1 VAGRRGRE
9 LRRVQRPASVRG
21 WQALK
26 LLKSTAK
33 VGAATIVSRVLGF
46 IRDIVLARYF
56 GASGA
61 TDAFFLAFKI
71 PNFMRRLFAEGSFS
85 LAFVPVLSEV
95 RASGDRRALKDLID
109 HVAGTLAGILLALTA
124 VGVVAAPAV
133 LAIFAP
139 GWLIEERPEFWLSAS
154 MLRITF
160 PYILLISLTALAGG
174 ILNTFDRFLVPAL
187 TPVLLNLSLIA
198 AAVLLSVRMEVPVMA
213 LAWGVF
219 IAGVVQLAVQVPA
232 LLRLGLL
239 PRPRWGWRHSGV
251 RRILR
256 LMIPTLI
263 GSSVAQINLMLDV
276 VIATFLVS
284 GSVSWLYYSDR
295 LLEFPLGVFG
305 VALSTVILPNLSRK
319 FALQDP
325 HAFSATLD
333 WALRLALIITLPAA
347 LGLAV
352 LAAPILVTLFQ
363 YEAFRMSDV
372 DMSSLSLAAYA
383 FGLPAFI
390 AVKVLAPG
398 FYARQDTKTPVRIA
412 IIAMVSN
419 MVLNLLFVVSLSA
432 ADFRGPHM
440 GLALASSAAAYINAG
455 LLYRMLR
462 RQQAYTP
469 EPGWG
474 RVALAV
480 ACGSVAMVAALL
492 WQFGELAGWAA
503 ASAPE
508 RSLRLLALIGFGA
521 FVYAVGTL
529 AGGLRLR
536 HLEKGAS

>member
-1 VAGRRGRE
+1 M
-9 LRRVQRPASVRG
+9 Q
-21 WQALK
+21 

-33 VGAATIVSRVLGF
+33 VGTATITSRILGF
-46 IRDIVLARYF
+46 IRDVVLARYF
-56 GASGA
+56 GASA
-61 TDAFFLAFKI
+61 ETDAFFLAFKI

-95 RASGDRRALKDLID
+95 RATGDRKALRDLID
-109 HVAGTLAGILLALTA
+109 HVSGTLAGILLVLTA
-124 VGVVAAPAV
+124 FGVLAAPLV

-139 GWLIEERPEFWLSAS
+139 GWLVDERPEFWLSAD

-187 TPVLLNLSLIA
+187 TPALLNISLIA
-198 AAVLLSVRMEVPVMA
+198 AAVLLSTRMDVPVKA
-213 LAWGVF
+213 LAWGVL
-219 IAGVVQLAVQVPA
+219 IAGVAQLLVQVPA
-232 LLRLGLL
+232 LLRLGVM

-251 RRILR
+251 RKILR

-263 GSSVAQINLMLDV
+263 GSSVAQVNLLLDV

-319 FALQDP
+319 FARQDP

-352 LAAPILVTLFQ
+352 LSTPILITLFQ
-363 YEAFRMSDV
+363 YQAFQMSDV
-372 DMSSLSLAAYA
+372 EMSALSLSAYA
-383 FGLPAFI
+383 AGLPAFI

-398 FYARQDTKTPVRIA
+398 FYARQDTKTPVKIA
-412 IIAMVSN
+412 IIAMASN
-419 MVLNLLFVVSLSA
+419 MLLNFIFVGTLLALAFK
-432 ADFRGPHM
+432 GPHT
-440 GLALASSAAAYINAG
+440 GLALASSVAAYINSG
-455 LLYRMLR
+455 LLYRGLR
-462 RQQAYTP
+462 KQGVYQP

-474 RVALAV
+474 RVLLAV
-480 ACGSVAMVAALL
+480 ASGCALMVAALL
-492 WQFGELAGWAA
+492 WQIGEPGQWAGG
-503 ASAPE
+503 SAVE
-508 RSLRLLALIGFGA
+508 RATWLSALILFGLA
-521 FVYAVGTL
+521 VYGTAL
-529 AGGLRLR
+529 LLGGLRR
-536 HLEKGAS
+536 HHLEKGAT

>member
-1 VAGRRGRE
+1 M
-9 LRRVQRPASVRG
+9 Q
-21 WQALK
+21 

-33 VGAATIVSRVLGF
+33 VGTATIVSRILGF
-46 IRDIVLARYF
+46 IRDMVFARYF

-95 RASGDRRALKDLID
+95 RAKGDRRELRDLID
-109 HVAGTLAGILLALTA
+109 HVAGTLAGILLMITA
-124 VGVVAAPAV
+124 VGVLAAPAV

-139 GWLIEERPEFWLSAS
+139 GWLMDGRPEFWLSAE

-187 TPVLLNLSLIA
+187 TPVLLNVSLIA
-198 AAVLLSVRMEVPVMA
+198 AAVFLSGHMEVPIKA
-213 LAWGVF
+213 LAWGVLF
-219 IAGVVQLAVQVPA
+219 AGIAQLAIQVPA
-232 LLRLGLL
+232 LMRLGVM
-239 PRPRWGWRHSGV
+239 PRPKWGWRHSGV
-251 RRILR
+251 RKILR
-256 LMIPTLI
+256 LMIPTLV

-319 FALQDP
+319 FASQNP
-325 HAFSATLD
+325 QAFSHTLD
-333 WALRLALIITLPAA
+333 WSLRLALIITLPAA

-352 LAAPILVTLFQ
+352 LAAPILTTLFQ
-363 YEAFRMSDV
+363 YGEFQVSDV
-372 DMSSLSLAAYA
+372 EMSALSLSAYA
-383 FGLPAFI
+383 AGLPAFI

-398 FYARQDTKTPVRIA
+398 FYARQDTRTPVKIA
-412 IIAMVSN
+412 ITAMVSN
-419 MVLNLLFVVSLSA
+419 MVLNFIFVGSLLALEFK
-432 ADFRGPHM
+432 GPHT
-440 GLALASSAAAYINAG
+440 GLALASSVAAYINAG

-462 RQQAYTP
+462 KQEVYRP
-469 EPGWG
+469 EAGWG
-474 RVALAV
+474 RVLLSVGV
-480 ACGSVAMVAALL
+480 ACGAMVASLL
-492 WQFGELAGWAA
+492 WQSGSLPLWIE
-503 ASAPE
+503 SDAPA
-508 RSLRLLALIGFGA
+508 RATRLTLLILIGIA
-521 FVYAVGTL
+521 VYGIALVV
-529 AGGLRLR
+529 GGLRR
-536 HLEKGAS
+536 SHLEKGSS

>member
-1 VAGRRGRE
+1 
-9 LRRVQRPASVRG
+9 
-21 WQALK
+21 
-26 LLKSTAK
+26 
-33 VGAATIVSRVLGF
+33 F
-46 IRDIVLARYF
+46 IRDMVFARYF
-56 GASGA
+56 GASSE

-95 RASGDRRALKDLID
+95 RASGDRRALRDLID
-109 HVAGTLAGILLALTA
+109 HVSGTLAGILLVLTA
-124 VGVVAAPAV
+124 FGVLAAPLV
-133 LAIFAP
+133 LSIFAP
-139 GWLIEERPEFWLSAS
+139 GWLIEGRPEFWLSAD

-187 TPVLLNLSLIA
+187 TPALLNISLIT
-198 AAVLLSVRMEVPVMA
+198 AAVLLSGRMDVPVKA
-213 LAWGVF
+213 LAWGVLVAG
-219 IAGVVQLAVQVPA
+219 IAQLLVQVPA
-232 LLRLGLL
+232 LMRLGLM

-251 RRILR
+251 RKILK

-263 GSSVAQINLMLDV
+263 GSSVAQVNLLLDV

-319 FALQDP
+319 FARQDP

-333 WALRLALIITLPAA
+333 WALRLAVIITLPAA

-352 LAAPILVTLFQ
+352 LSTPILITLFQ
-363 YEAFRMSDV
+363 YQAFQMSDV
-372 DMSSLSLAAYA
+372 EMSALSLSAYA
-383 FGLPAFI
+383 AGLPAFI

-398 FYARQDTKTPVRIA
+398 FYARQDTKTPVKIA

-419 MVLNLLFVVSLSA
+419 MALNFIFVGVLLALAFK
-432 ADFRGPHM
+432 GPHT
-440 GLALASSAAAYINAG
+440 GLALASSVAAYINAG
-455 LLYRMLR
+455 LLYRGLR
-462 RQQAYTP
+462 NQAVYQP

-474 RVALAV
+474 RVVLAV
-480 ACGSVAMVAALL
+480 VAACAAMVAVIW
-492 WQFGELAGWAA
+492 WQFGEIGHWAD
-503 ASAPE
+503 ASAVE
-508 RSLRLLALIGFGA
+508 RSMRLAWLI
-521 FVYAVGTL
+521 AVGAAVYGIAL
-529 AGGLRLR
+529 VAGGLRKH

>member
-1 VAGRRGRE
+1 
-9 LRRVQRPASVRG
+9 LQ
-21 WQALK
+21 

-33 VGAATIVSRVLGF
+33 VGAATITSRILGF
-46 IRDIVLARYF
+46 IRDMVLARYF
-56 GASGA
+56 GASGE

-95 RASGDRRALKDLID
+95 RASGDHRALKDLVD
-109 HVAGTLAGILLALTA
+109 HVTGTLAGILLVITA
-124 VGVVAAPAV
+124 MGILAAPVV

-139 GWLIEERPEFWLSAS
+139 GWAIEGRAEFGLSAE

-174 ILNTFDRFLVPAL
+174 ILNTFDRFLIPAL

-198 AAVLLSVRMEVPVMA
+198 AAVLFSSRMEVPVMA

-219 IAGVVQLAVQVPA
+219 AAGVVQLAVQVPA
-232 LLRLGLL
+232 LMRLGLM

-251 RRILR
+251 RKILR

-263 GSSVAQINLMLDV
+263 GSSVAQINLLLDT
-276 VIATFLVS
+276 VIATFLIS

-305 VALSTVILPNLSRK
+305 VALSTVILPNLSLK
-319 FALQDP
+319 FARQNP
-325 HAFSATLD
+325 HGFSATLD

-347 LGLAV
+347 FGLAV
-352 LAAPILVTLFQ
+352 LASPILVTLFQ
-363 YEAFRMSDV
+363 YEAFLMSDV
-372 DMSSLSLAAYA
+372 DMSALSLAAYA
-383 FGLPAFI
+383 AGLPAFI

-398 FYARQDTKTPVRIA
+398 FYARQDTRTPVKIA
-412 IIAMVSN
+412 ITAMVSN
-419 MVLNLLFVVSLSA
+419 MLLNLLFVVSLTFA
-432 ADFRGPHM
+432 EFRGPHM
-440 GLALASSAAAYINAG
+440 GLALASSVAAYINAG

-462 RQQAYTP
+462 RQGAYWP
-469 EPGWG
+469 EAGWP
-474 RVALAV
+474 RLLLAV
-480 ACGSVAMVAALL
+480 GTGCTAMVAMLVWLNDPPA
-492 WQFGELAGWAA
+492 QWAVWS
-503 ASAPE
+503 AST
-508 RSLRLLALIGFGA
+508 RTYHLVFLIFLGA
-521 FVYAVGTL
+521 VVYTVATL

>member
-1 VAGRRGRE
+1 M
-9 LRRVQRPASVRG
+9 
-21 WQALK
+21 K

-33 VGAATIVSRVLGF
+33 VGTATITSRILGF
-46 IRDIVLARYF
+46 IRDMVFARYF
-56 GASGA
+56 GASGE

-95 RASGDRRALKDLID
+95 RASGDRRALRDLID
-109 HVAGTLAGILLALTA
+109 HVAGTLLAILLVITA
-124 VGVVAAPAV
+124 IGVLAAPGV

-139 GWLIEERPEFWLSAS
+139 GWLIEGRPEFGLAAD

-160 PYILLISLTALAGG
+160 PYILFISMTALAGG

-187 TPVLLNLSLIA
+187 TPALLNISMISC
-198 AAVLLSVRMEVPVMA
+198 AVLLSTRMEVPVMA
-213 LAWGVF
+213 LAWGVL
-219 IAGVVQLAVQVPA
+219 IAGALQLLVQIPA
-232 LLRLGLL
+232 LMRLRVL

-251 RRILR
+251 RKVLK

-263 GSSVAQINLMLDV
+263 GSSVAQINLLLDV

-319 FALQDP
+319 FAQNTP
-325 HAFSATLD
+325 EAFSHTLD
-333 WALRLALIITLPAA
+333 WAMRLAVVITIPAA

-352 LAAPILVTLFQ
+352 LARPILITLFQ
-363 YEAFRMSDV
+363 YDAFGADDVEMSAL
-372 DMSSLSLAAYA
+372 SLSAYA
-383 FGLPAFI
+383 AGLPAFI

-398 FYARQDTKTPVRIA
+398 FYARQDTKTPVKIA
-412 IIAMVSN
+412 ITAMVSN
-419 MVLNLLFVVSLSA
+419 MVLNLVFVGSLLA
-432 ADFRGPHM
+432 IDFSGPHT

-455 LLYRMLR
+455 LLYWMLR
-462 RQQAYTP
+462 KHDIYRP
-469 EPGWG
+469 EAGWG

-480 ACGSVAMVAALL
+480 VVSSAAMVLALL
-492 WQFGELAGWAA
+492 WQYGEVAGWLQ
-503 ASAPE
+503 APAVQ
-508 RSLRLLALIGFGA
+508 RATRLGLLIGLGVV
-521 FVYAVGTL
+521 VYAIALVL
-529 AGGLRLR
+529 GGLRR
-536 HLEKGAS
+536 HHLEKGSA

>member
-1 VAGRRGRE
+1 
-9 LRRVQRPASVRG
+9 LQ
-21 WQALK
+21 

-33 VGAATIVSRVLGF
+33 VGTATITSRILGF
-46 IRDIVLARYF
+46 IRDMVFARYF
-56 GASGA
+56 GASA
-61 TDAFFLAFKI
+61 ETDAFFLAFKI

-95 RASGDRRALKDLID
+95 RASGDERALKELVDY
-109 HVAGTLAGILLALTA
+109 VTGTLAGILLVLTA
-124 VGVVAAPAV
+124 FGVLAAPLV

-139 GWLIEERPEFWLSAS
+139 GWLIDGRPEFWLSAD

-174 ILNTFDRFLVPAL
+174 ILNTFDRFLLPAL
-187 TPVLLNLSLIA
+187 TPVLLNVSLIA
-198 AAVLLSVRMEVPVMA
+198 SAVLLSARMDVAVKS
-213 LAWGVF
+213 LAWGVLF
-219 IAGVVQLAVQVPA
+219 AGIVQLLVQVPA

-263 GSSVAQINLMLDV
+263 GSSVAQINLMLDI

-319 FALQDP
+319 FTNRDTR
-325 HAFSATLD
+325 AFSATLD

-352 LAAPILVTLFQ
+352 LSTPILITLFQ
-363 YEAFRMSDV
+363 YQAFQPSDV
-372 DMSSLSLAAYA
+372 EMSALSLSAYA
-383 FGLPAFI
+383 VGLPAFI

-398 FYARQDTKTPVRIA
+398 FYARQDTKTPVKIA

-419 MVLNLLFVVSLSA
+419 MAMNFAFVGLFLVLALK
-432 ADFRGPHM
+432 GPHT

-455 LLYRMLR
+455 LLYRSLK
-462 RQQAYTP
+462 RQGAYQP

-474 RVALAV
+474 RVAVAVLLA
-480 ACGSVAMVAALL
+480 CLAMTSALL
-492 WQFGELAGWAA
+492 WQYGDLPDWAGATAMVRATRLAT
-503 ASAPE
+503 
-508 RSLRLLALIGFGA
+508 LILFGA
-521 FVYAVGTL
+521 FVYGAMLL
-529 AGGLRLR
+529 AGGLRKH
-536 HLEKGAS
+536 HLEKGSS